1 MSYKIP
7 LFDLNVG
14 AEEEQAVVKTIRS
27 KWISMGAN
35 VREVEEMFCSRLD
48 AAHSIAV
55 TNCTAALHLAMKI
68 LGVSAGDEVIVP
80 SLTFVATANAVLYMG
95 ATPVF
100 ADIQGVEDFS
110 IDPADIEKKITPR
123 TKAIV
128 VMHYGGFSCDMDR
141 IMSMAKKH
149 GVYVVED
156 AAHAP
161 NSGYKGKKLGAIGDM
176 GCFSFYSN
184 KNISCGEGG
193 LLITNNKAFG
203 ERARL
208 LRSHGMTTVAYDR
221 AKGHA
226 TTYDV
231 VDLGYNFRMDDI
243 RAAMLVEQIKKLD
256 DDTRARKVLRER
268 YVEALDGVPGLRIP
282 YLEHVQPSSNYIFP
296 VVIEEGGASRR
307 DAIRERLKEKGIETS
322 IHYPPVHKFSVY
334 EPYRVELP
342 NTEFV
347 AEHEFTLPL
356 YKALGIDEI
365 KYISDQLRSSL

>member
-1 MSYKIP
+1 MVYKIP

-35 VREVEEMFCSRLD
+35 VREVEESFCNRLD
-48 AAHSIAV
+48 VRYSIAV
-55 TNCTAALHLAMKI
+55 TNCTAALHLALKI
-68 LGVSAGDEVIVP
+68 MGVSPGDEVIVP
-80 SLTFVATANAVLYMG
+80 SLTFVATVNAVLYVG

-100 ADIQGVEDFS
+100 ADIHGTGDFS
-110 IDPADIEKKITPR
+110 IDPVDIENKITSK

-141 IMSMAKKH
+141 IMRIAEKH
-149 GVYVVED
+149 RVYVVED

-161 NSGYKGKKLGAIGDM
+161 NSRYKKKKLGAIGDM

-184 KNISCGEGG
+184 KNISCAEGG
-193 LLITNNKAFG
+193 LLVTNNRDFA
-203 ERARL
+203 ERARI

-231 VDLGYNFRMDDI
+231 IEMGYNFRMDDI
-243 RAAMLVEQIKKLD
+243 RAAMLLEQIKKLD
-256 DDTRARKVLRER
+256 EDTRARKVLREK
-268 YVEALDGVPGLRIP
+268 YIEALDGVPGLIIP
-282 YLEHVQPSSNYIFP
+282 YLEHVELSSNYVFP
-296 VVIEEGGASRR
+296 VVIEDGGASRR
-307 DAIRERLKEKGIETS
+307 DSIRDRLKERGIETS

-334 EPYRVELP
+334 EPYAVELP

-347 AEHEFTLPL
+347 ADHEITLPL

-365 KYISDQLRSSL
+365 SYISNQIRSSL